1 MEHIF
6 HKIILNIYFDHIH
19 IMCLYR
25 VFFRALHG
33 LYTNFYYISITIA
46 YISNGKK
53 NVKFIMLLVLLF
65 SFCLS
70 RACMLVF
77 SKSSS
82 SKTALRIIIFSLLII

>member
-33 LYTNFYYISITIA
+33 LYANFYYISITIA

-53 NVKFIMLLVLLF
+53 KCKIYYVTSIIVFVLPIKGMY
-65 SFCLS
+65 
-70 RACMLVF
+70 ACVF
-77 SKSSS
+77 
-82 SKTALRIIIFSLLII
+82 